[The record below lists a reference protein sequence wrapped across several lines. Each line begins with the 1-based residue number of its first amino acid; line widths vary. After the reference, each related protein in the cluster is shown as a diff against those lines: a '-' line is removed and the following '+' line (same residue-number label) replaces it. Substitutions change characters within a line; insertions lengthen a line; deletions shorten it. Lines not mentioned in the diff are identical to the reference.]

1 MLLDFIKIS
10 ISCAL
15 AFSVAACASHGLP
28 KIERDSNKTAR
39 LVVEGKPFVVLGG
52 ELLNSSGS
60 TASDMQKH
68 WDGLADLNLN
78 TVLLAVAW
86 EQIEKSEGVFDFS
99 EIGKII
105 SQARERKMKLVLLWF
120 GSWKNGFSG
129 YVPHWAMRDT
139 KRFPRV
145 KSKGGQNR
153 PCLSPFSKSVLE
165 ADKKAFVK
173 LMEFVAEADPSG
185 EVVIMAQVE
194 NEIGLLD
201 DSRDRSETAEKLFLE
216 KVPEELI
223 ARVKSATVSEEI
235 LGAWIK
241 TARGSPEAGR
251 RFSDRKICSRTRC
264 LWRGTTRVLSI
275 PSRRKVRPRTTFQ
288 CS

>member
-120 GSWKNGFSG
+120 DFPDTFRIGPCAIQNASRALRAKADRTGRAFRLSRNPYWRLTRRRLLSSWN
-129 YVPHWAMRDT
+129 
-139 KRFPRV
+139 
-145 KSKGGQNR
+145 
-153 PCLSPFSKSVLE
+153 LSPK
-165 ADKKAFVK
+165 
-173 LMEFVAEADPSG
+173 P
-185 EVVIMAQVE
+185 I
-194 NEIGLLD
+194 LLG
-201 DSRDRSETAEKLFLE
+201 RS
-216 KVPEELI
+216 
-223 ARVKSATVSEEI
+223 
-235 LGAWIK
+235 
-241 TARGSPEAGR
+241 
-251 RFSDRKICSRTRC
+251 
-264 LWRGTTRVLSI
+264 
-275 PSRRKVRPRTTFQ
+275 
-288 CS
+288 

>member
-1 MLLDFIKIS
+1 M
-10 ISCAL
+10 
-15 AFSVAACASHGLP
+15 
-28 KIERDSNKTAR
+28 
-39 LVVEGKPFVVLGG
+39 VEGKPFVILGG

-68 WDGLADLNLN
+68 WDELADLNLN

-129 YVPHWAMRDT
+129 YVPHWAMRDI

-145 KSKGGQNR
+145 KNKDGQNR

-201 DSRDRSETAEKLFLE
+201 DSRDRSETAEKLFSE
-216 KVPEELI
+216 KVLSFFIFKASLAAKYIFVVP
-223 ARVKSATVSEEI
+223 SGATVVVVI
-235 LGAWIK
+235 DVP
-241 TARGSPEAGR
+241 TP
-251 RFSDRKICSRTRC
+251 
-264 LWRGTTRVLSI
+264 
-275 PSRRKVRPRTTFQ
+275 KVPPVKFAPTYLVFAI
-288 CS
+288 

>member
-1 MLLDFIKIS
+1 M
-10 ISCAL
+10 CAC
-15 AFSVAACASHGLP
+15 AFSCGVRVARAS
-28 KIERDSNKTAR
+28 ENRARFQKTAR
-39 LVVEGKPFVVLGG
+39 LVVEGKPFVILGG
-52 ELLNSSGS
+52 GLLNSSGS

-68 WDGLADLNLN
+68 WDELADLNLN

-129 YVPHWAMRDT
+129 YVPHWAMRDI

-145 KSKGGQNR
+145 KNKDGQNR

-201 DSRDRSETAEKLFLE
+201 DSRDRSETAEKLFSE
-216 KVPEELI
+216 KR
-223 ARVKSATVSEEI
+223 A
-235 LGAWIK
+235 
-241 TARGSPEAGR
+241 
-251 RFSDRKICSRTRC
+251 D
-264 LWRGTTRVLSI
+264 
-275 PSRRKVRPRTTFQ
+275 RPR
-288 CS
+288 

>member
-105 SQARERKMKLVLLWF
+105 SQARERKMKLVLL
-120 GSWKNGFSG
+120 
-129 YVPHWAMRDT
+129 
-139 KRFPRV
+139 
-145 KSKGGQNR
+145 
-153 PCLSPFSKSVLE
+153 
-165 ADKKAFVK
+165 
-173 LMEFVAEADPSG
+173 
-185 EVVIMAQVE
+185 
-194 NEIGLLD
+194 
-201 DSRDRSETAEKLFLE
+201 
-216 KVPEELI
+216 
-223 ARVKSATVSEEI
+223 
-235 LGAWIK
+235 
-241 TARGSPEAGR
+241 
-251 RFSDRKICSRTRC
+251 
-264 LWRGTTRVLSI
+264 
-275 PSRRKVRPRTTFQ
+275 
-288 CS
+288 